1 MVPTGRCPPE
11 TVMERETMA
20 KKAAADTKSGKRS
33 LSEEHKQALAQ
44 GRTQG
49 RAIRA
54 YLEALEAHRP
64 KRGRKRTPESIAK
77 RLDRIAEELEVA
89 DPIKRVSLIQEQ
101 FDLQAELEGMQDTV
115 DLATLEADFIEHAWA
130 YSQAKGISRAAWR
143 AAGVPASV
151 LRAAG
156 I

>member
-1 MVPTGRCPPE
+1 
-11 TVMERETMA
+11 MA
-20 KKAAADTKSGKRS
+20 KKAASETTKSGKRS

-77 RLDRIAEELEVA
+77 RLDRIAEELELA

-101 FDLQAELEGMQDTV
+101 FDLQAELESMQDTV
-115 DLATLEADFIEHAWA
+115 DLATLEAEFIEHAWA

-151 LRAAG
+151 LRSAG

>member
-1 MVPTGRCPPE
+1 
-11 TVMERETMA
+11 MA
-20 KKAAADTKSGKRS
+20 KKAASETTKSGKRS

-77 RLDRIAEELEVA
+77 RLDRIAEELELA

-115 DLATLEADFIEHAWA
+115 DLATLEAEFVEHAWA

-151 LRAAG
+151 LRSAG

>member
-1 MVPTGRCPPE
+1 
-11 TVMERETMA
+11 MERDTMA
-20 KKAAADTKSGKRS
+20 KKAATETKSSGKRS

-115 DLATLEADFIEHAWA
+115 DLATLESDFIEHAWA

>member
-1 MVPTGRCPPE
+1 MLQASPRGRD
-11 TVMERETMA
+11 ERDTMA
-20 KKAAADTKSGKRS
+20 KKAASETSKASGKRS
-33 LSEEHKQALAQ
+33 LSEEHKAALAQ
-44 GRTQG
+44 GRIQG
-49 RAIRA
+49 RAIRT

-77 RLDRIAEELEVA
+77 RLDRIAEEMELA

-101 FDLQAELEGMQDTV
+101 FDLQTELESMQDTV

>member
-1 MVPTGRCPPE
+1 
-11 TVMERETMA
+11 VMERETMA

>member
-1 MVPTGRCPPE
+1 
-11 TVMERETMA
+11 MA
-20 KKAAADTKSGKRS
+20 KKAASDTKSGKRS

-77 RLDRIAEELEVA
+77 RLDRIAEELDVA

-115 DLATLEADFIEHAWA
+115 DLATLEAEFVEHAWA

>member
-1 MVPTGRCPPE
+1 
-11 TVMERETMA
+11 MA
-20 KKAAADTKSGKRS
+20 KKAAAETKSSGKRS
-33 LSEEHKQALAQ
+33 LSEEHKAALAQ

>member
-1 MVPTGRCPPE
+1 
-11 TVMERETMA
+11 MA
-20 KKAAADTKSGKRS
+20 KKAATETKASGKRS

-115 DLATLEADFIEHAWA
+115 DLNMLEADFIEHAWA